1 MRIVGDVASA
11 YAAAGYFTVVEGIV
25 IPRWFLEPLR
35 DQLES
40 AGQRVAYA
48 VLRAPLELC
57 LERREAVDAA
67 VVESVWRQFGD
78 LGALDG
84 HALDVAGVTPD
95 AVAAALADG
104 LAGRLLLSP

>member
-1 MRIVGDVASA
+1 MRIVGDTASA

-35 DQLES
+35 EQLAH
-40 AGQRVAYA
+40 AGRRVAYA

-57 LERREAVDAA
+57 LERREGVEAG
-67 VVESVWRQFGD
+67 VVESIWSQVGD
-78 LGALDG
+78 LGALEG

-95 AVAAALADG
+95 AVAAELADG
-104 LAGRLLLSP
+104 LDGRFLLSP